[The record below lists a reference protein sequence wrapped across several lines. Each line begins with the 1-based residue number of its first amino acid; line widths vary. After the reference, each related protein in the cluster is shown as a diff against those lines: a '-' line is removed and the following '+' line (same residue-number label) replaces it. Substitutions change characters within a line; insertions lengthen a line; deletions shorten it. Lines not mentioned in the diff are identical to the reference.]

1 MANSGVDSS
10 AQNQGVKIGS
20 PLIYNTPTPAIF
32 ATGNQTYAAA
42 DIVGAILLHSASG
55 GASNGQLPTAAA
67 IAAILRGAGTPLNIG
82 DTIDCIIINNGG
94 NVLTLVLGAGI
105 SFDTGGNGTIP
116 ANNSKDCQFRFT
128 GVTPGAET
136 CVIYS

>member
-42 DIVGAILLHSASG
+42 DIVGAILLHSA
-55 GASNGQLPTAAA
+55 AAPSNGQLPTAVA
-67 IAAILRGAGTPLNIG
+67 IAAILRAGGVPLNVG
-82 DTIDCIIINNGG
+82 DTIDCIIINNGAAA
-94 NVLTLVLGAGI
+94 LTLVLGAGM

-136 CVIYS
+136 LTIYS